1 MNNTQLFD
9 LKSCEWNLFPI
20 LERFTLYLHSNKD
33 NQLFPLMNLRFL
45 LLLIIVQPT
54 VEDLSLV
61 EEEIE
66 VAELH
71 MEEVKVLEFAL
82 VVVIG
87 RNGHTIDTC

>member
-66 VAELH
+66 VADRTSY
-71 MEEVKVLEFAL
+71 
-82 VVVIG
+82 G
-87 RNGHTIDTC
+87 RGKGPRVCSRCGNW